1 VLPSLCLLAMTGS
14 VALHMVTLPSGPAT
28 LAWTHSIEKQRWEE
42 DYRVVLTPTGPGLQM
57 TEARIRGSAAGMEP
71 PEGAILRQGWY
82 VYTPVSAP
90 KTHLRLLADAYT
102 DPYELCVGGECKPL
116 EAWSPG
122 VRPEAW
128 ELRPCP

>member
-1 VLPSLCLLAMTGS
+1 MLSSLCLLAMTGS
-14 VALHMVTLPSGPAT
+14 VVLHMVTLPSGSAT

-42 DYRVVLTPTGPGLQM
+42 DYRIVNTVMGPRLQM

-82 VYTPVSAP
+82 VYTPASSP
-90 KTHLRLLADAYT
+90 NTHLRLLANAYT
-102 DPYELCVGGECKPL
+102 DPYELCAGGECKPL

-128 ELRPCP
+128 ELRLCP